1 MNRKTKQLLVRIL
14 CFVLAGLMI
23 LSTAATVLMIL
34 LG

>member
-1 MNRKTKQLLVRIL
+1 MKRKTKELLTRIL

-23 LSTAATVLMIL
+23 LSTVVTVLMIL